1 MRATA
6 LETTATRNWALQGAA
21 LALTG
26 LTLAAC
32 ASGPRLADVN
42 APGAA
47 GAPTSR
53 YTGYKV
59 GQPYQVKGIWYYPKD
74 QPNYEE
80 VGIASWYGEQF
91 HNKYTADGEVF
102 DMNMSSAAHKT
113 LPLPSLVEVTNL
125 ANGRTVVVRVNDR
138 GPFVD
143 GRVID
148 MSKAAAAELGFVAA
162 GITKV
167 RVRYVGRALDPPGLK
182 TPQNQTP
189 PDLRQYQASLSKG
202 QQAAKT
208 GNSVMQMAGK
218 AASLPLR
225 LASAVP
231 VFTPPPPAAVYAP
244 LAAPAAGAGA
254 SVAASVA
261 GQASHVAI
269 ADVDSLFSGSQAQA
283 AAPAVSAPVQVA
295 QNQIAQGQVSQTALP
310 QARPP
315 APAQA
320 QPQLQTSTVQ
330 QMAPQVGY
338 ELQAGTF
345 PTQEAADHFA
355 SSLTGDGLPEVQPFI
370 QDGQTAYRVVVHG
383 LSSPAQAAAA
393 KSEAMALGSPNPKI
407 TTAF

>member
-1 MRATA
+1 MRASA
-6 LETTATRNWALQGAA
+6 LNTTGTPRWAPQGFLLV
-21 LALTG
+21 LAG

-32 ASGPRLADVN
+32 ASGPRLADLN

-53 YTGYKV
+53 YTGYKT
-59 GQPYQVKGIWYYPKD
+59 GQPYQVKGVWYYPKD
-74 QPNYEE
+74 QPNYDE

-91 HNKYTADGEVF
+91 HNRYTADGEVF
-102 DMNMSSAAHKT
+102 DMNMASAAHKT

-167 RVRYVGRALDPPGLK
+167 RVRYVGRAEDPPGLK

-189 PDLRQYQASLSKG
+189 PDARRYQASLPKS
-202 QQAAKT
+202 T
-208 GNSVMQMAGK
+208 PDVTAG
-218 AASLPLR
+218 ADALQ
-225 LASAVP
+225 
-231 VFTPPPPAAVYAP
+231 FTPPPLRLLPLPPTPPAPTYASAGPAAV
-244 LAAPAAGAGA
+244 AATTAGA
-254 SVAASVA
+254 
-261 GQASHVAI
+261 QASHAAI
-269 ADVDSLFSGSQAQA
+269 ADVDSLFSSNA
-283 AAPAVSAPVQVA
+283 A
-295 QNQIAQGQVSQTALP
+295 
-310 QARPP
+310 PP
-315 APAQA
+315 APAAVPRAQLAQA
-320 QPQLQTSTVQ
+320 ALSQVRAPAVQ
-330 QMAPQVGY
+330 QAAVQVGY

-345 PTQEAADHFA
+345 PTQAAADHFA
-355 SSLTGDGLPEVQPFI
+355 SSLTGDGLPEVQTFD
-370 QDGQTAYRVVVHG
+370 QGGQTAYRVVVHG

-407 TTAF
+407 TTTF